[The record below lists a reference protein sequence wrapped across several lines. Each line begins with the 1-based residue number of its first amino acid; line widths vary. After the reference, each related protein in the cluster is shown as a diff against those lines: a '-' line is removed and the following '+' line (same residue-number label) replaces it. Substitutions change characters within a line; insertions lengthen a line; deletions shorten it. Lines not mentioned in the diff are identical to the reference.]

1 VSRKLISTLL
11 LALFFSFVPVAVPSP
26 SAPAVA
32 QTTSDPV
39 IAAAGDIS
47 CATTSTGY
55 NDGEGTATRCQQ
67 KATSDL
73 LVGQDLAAVLPLGDI
88 QYKLG
93 EESEF
98 AAVYDPT
105 WGRVKS
111 ISRPVPGDHEY
122 RTAGATGYYNYF
134 GAAAGDPATGYYSFD
149 IGSWHL
155 IALNSVC
162 AIVDCSAGSAQEQ
175 WLKADLAAHPNDC
188 TLAYMHS
195 PRWSSGEGGSSIS
208 VAPLIR
214 ALYAGKADVV
224 LAGHSHVY
232 ERFAPQR
239 PPGVLDTDRGLR
251 AFVVG
256 SGGKSHGN
264 WKTIRANSEMRNNDT
279 FGVLKLTLHATSYD
293 WQFDSAAGGTFTDE
307 GSDECNGPPPGQL
320 TSTPTDDASVE

>member
-1 VSRKLISTLL
+1 MITQFVRIIAGPRGSLVSRKLISTLL

-55 NDGEGTATRCQQ
+55 NDGEGTATKCQQ

-73 LVGQDLAAVLPLGDI
+73 LVGEDLAAVLPLGDI

-93 EESEF
+93 EESQF

-195 PRWSSGEGGSSIS
+195 PPWSSGEGGSSHS
-208 VAPLIR
+208 VTPLIR

-239 PPGVLDTDRGLR
+239 PPECSTRT
-251 AFVVG
+251 AA
-256 SGGKSHGN
+256 SASS
-264 WKTIRANSEMRNNDT
+264 W
-279 FGVLKLTLHATSYD
+279 
-293 WQFDSAAGGTFTDE
+293 SAAAVRVTGT
-307 GSDECNGPPPGQL
+307 GRPSGP
-320 TSTPTDDASVE
+320 TARCATTTPSAC